1 MYKLRMTDINK
12 ITEAPKKSTS
22 AIYYN
27 NKIKSDA
34 EFYEKERKRVSD
46 YIHNRYFNDPDYRE
60 RILKQK
66 KEYYQKK
73 KALKNALNT
82 AEK

>member
-1 MYKLRMTDINK
+1 MTDKDK

-73 KALKNALNT
+73 KALKNASNT

>member
-1 MYKLRMTDINK
+1 MTDINK

-27 NKIKSDA
+27 NKIKTDA
-34 EFYEKERKRVSD
+34 EFYEKEKKCVSD

-73 KALKNALNT
+73 KALKIALST

>member
-1 MYKLRMTDINK
+1 MTDMKNS
-12 ITEAPKKSTS
+12 TEAPKKSAS
-22 AIYYN
+22 AIFYN
-27 NKIKSDA
+27 NKIKTDA
-34 EFYEKERKRVSD
+34 EFYEKEKKRVSE

-60 RILKQK
+60 KILKQK